1 MASKKVVAE
10 VQLSEGLLDTIHNLA
25 RRLQV
30 SDEDVLAS
38 SVKLMDGV
46 QNGDFKVIKINGKD
60 AKAAEPAK

>member
-10 VQLSEGLLDTIHNLA
+10 VQLSEGLLDTIHSLA
-25 RRLQV
+25 RRLRV

-46 QNGDFKVIKINGKD
+46 QNGDFKVIKTNGKD
-60 AKAAEPAK
+60 KAADAEK